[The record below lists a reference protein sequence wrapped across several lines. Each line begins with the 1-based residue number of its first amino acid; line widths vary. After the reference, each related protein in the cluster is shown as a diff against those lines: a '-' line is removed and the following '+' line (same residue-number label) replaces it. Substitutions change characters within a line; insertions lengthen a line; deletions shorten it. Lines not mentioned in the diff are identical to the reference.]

1 MEKLVERV
9 QDELLPNV
17 TIESVDER
25 EPVKVHRVPGSW
37 RLLGA
42 GNYAAVF
49 CHPEYEN
56 YAVKIYAPGRP
67 GLEQEREVYRCL
79 GSHPAYAEC
88 YDAGSDFLIL
98 ERLRGVTF
106 YDCMKRGV
114 LITEQAIRDIDDA
127 LDYAR
132 SRGLSPHDVHAKN
145 VMLRDGRGVI
155 VDVSDFL
162 NREVCTMWED
172 YKKAYYRLYR
182 PIASRWMF
190 PVPRVFL
197 EAVRKGYR
205 LWSRRKS

>member
-9 QDELLPNV
+9 QGELMPEV
-17 TIESVDER
+17 TIESVDPQN
-25 EPVKVHRVPGSW
+25 PVQVSGVPKPW
-37 RLLGA
+37 KLLGN

-67 GLEQEREVYRCL
+67 GLDNEQEVYRRL
-79 GSHPAYAEC
+79 GSHPAYAGCC
-88 YDAGSDFLIL
+88 YAGSDFLIL
-98 ERLRGVTF
+98 ERLRGMTF

-114 LITEQAIRDIDDA
+114 LITEQAVRDIDHA

-132 SRGLSPHDVHAKN
+132 SRGLHPHDVHAKN

-162 NREVCTMWED
+162 NREPCTMWED
-172 YKKAYYRLYR
+172 YKKVYYRLYK
-182 PIASRWMF
+182 PIASRRTV
-190 PVPRVFL
+190 PVPRFIL
-197 EAVRKGYR
+197 EGVRKGYR
-205 LWSRRKS
+205 LWRHRRD